1 MYPTFISAT
10 EFRAWLLYYSVPVL
24 KGILHHT
31 YLQHYSLLVSA
42 MALLVGEK
50 ITPDELTEAD
60 NLIDLFCKELA
71 FHYGEFVPRH
81 LQEYQ
86 GLCPVSVT

>member
-1 MYPTFISAT
+1 
-10 EFRAWLLYYSVPVL
+10 
-24 KGILHHT
+24 
-31 YLQHYSLLVSA
+31 

-81 LQEYQ
+81 LQEY
-86 GLCPVSVT
+86 

>member
-1 MYPTFISAT
+1 MYATFISAT

-81 LQEYQ
+81 LQEY
-86 GLCPVSVT
+86 